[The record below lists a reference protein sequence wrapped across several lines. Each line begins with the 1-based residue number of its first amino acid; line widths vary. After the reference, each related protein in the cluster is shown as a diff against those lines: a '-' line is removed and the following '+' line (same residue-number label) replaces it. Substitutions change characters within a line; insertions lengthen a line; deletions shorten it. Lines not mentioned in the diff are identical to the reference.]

1 MESMMK
7 LPDDMFRQELLQYL
21 IVDDLV
27 NLDNACM
34 NHKYRPHLLDKISGV
49 ILIGDTDESMIVSLF
64 KWLGMRRIYLIKML
78 IMFSDFYLALS
89 IMQNDYVDQFRYTQ
103 HVIMRLYIN
112 DDMAVFILSRCPV
125 LLSIDILA
133 SVDHYSSSPQLTDI
147 TLLSIAGHC
156 TGLQSISLSNCRHIT
171 DTGLKMVAE
180 NCTSL
185 QNLNIVSCNQI
196 TDASIISISIH
207 CTGLQSLNLERC
219 HRITDASIISISNN
233 SFLLLS
239 LRCRHCDGIN
249 KRFCLF
255 YSRTLSELRTALLFI
270 YPLTPS

>member
-34 NHKYRPHLLDKISGV
+34 NNKYRPHLLDKISGV
-49 ILIGDTDESMIVSLF
+49 ILIGDKDKSMISSLF
-64 KWLGMRRIYLIKML
+64 EWLGMRRIYLINML
-78 IMFSDFYLALS
+78 IMFSDFYLVSS
-89 IMQNDYVDQFRYTQ
+89 IMQNNYVDQFRYTQ

-133 SVDHYSSSPQLTDI
+133 SVDHYSSSSQLTDI
-147 TLLSIAGHC
+147 TLLSIAEHC
-156 TGLQSISLSNCRHIT
+156 TGLQSISLSNCRQIT
-171 DTGLKMVAE
+171 DTGLKMVSE

-207 CTGLQSLNLERC
+207 CTGLKKLHLEQC
-219 HRITDASIISISNN
+219 HHITDASIISISNN
-233 SFLLLS
+233 SFLLQS

-249 KRFCLF
+249 KRFRLF
-255 YSRTLSELRTALLFI
+255 YSRTLSELRTALSPDPFLI
-270 YPLTPS
+270 YS